1 MIKRQGHI
9 RSLNVDESKVSI
21 DVDINWQGIEI
32 NYVGNMNIT
41 TLLPNEYMVANGN
54 GKILII
60 KMGYNDDSTLDLFA
74 YTGSAMITKCII
86 ATKELTKHRININK
100 LSLQVWNSMKGSI
113 KGGSLSSQTYES
125 IGEFWEKLDFDGNN
139 KKMSYIYQK
148 NVYDKETKSFTK
160 TKEIRKK

>member
-1 MIKRQGHI
+1 MIKRQGHM

-32 NYVGNMNIT
+32 DYTGNMSIT
-41 TLLPNEYMVANGN
+41 TLLPSEYIVVNGN

-60 KMGYNDDSTLDLFA
+60 KMEYNDDSVLDLFT
-74 YTGSAMITKCII
+74 YTGYAMITKCII

-100 LSLQVWNSMKGSI
+100 LSLQVWNSMKGST
-113 KGGSLSSQTYES
+113 KGGSLTSQTYES
-125 IGEFWEKLDFDGNN
+125 LGEFWENIDYDGNN

-148 NVYDKETKSFTK
+148 NVYDKEAKSFTK
-160 TKEIRKK
+160 IKEIRKK